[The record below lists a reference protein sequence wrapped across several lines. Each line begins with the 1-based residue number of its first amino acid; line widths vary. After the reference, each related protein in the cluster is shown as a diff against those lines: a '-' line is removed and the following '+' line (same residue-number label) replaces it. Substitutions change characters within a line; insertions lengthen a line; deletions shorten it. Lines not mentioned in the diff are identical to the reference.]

1 MPEILPST
9 LAWLIT
15 AVLTL
20 YGLTAGAELGAG
32 LWHGLARGRRG
43 VITRLLIDEAL
54 SPIWEA
60 NHVWLIFSTVL
71 LFVGFPDAYLWIF
84 EHLHGPLS
92 MGLLAL
98 SIRGAAY
105 VFRRYGRGGA
115 LEGRLFGFLFSAS
128 SVVALFA
135 FGWSIALATTGVLDT
150 HQPYQLWD
158 LATVAGI
165 FSILHHAQ
173 LAASY
178 LSFET
183 SFPTLRNA
191 FVERVVALETAW
203 WLAFGVLLLC
213 LGAKGSP
220 IIDWVMHSTGGHIWF
235 LTFIAL
241 SIGIAV
247 TGARHPSLVRLG
259 LIVRTGLI
267 SFGWALSQGRLLIA
281 QLGAAPIDHL
291 TEGSLSDLIT
301 TLLIGL
307 SLVLPAYFYLLW
319 VFKRPKPSTRQLIDA
334 FQKFEPPRPNDSFP
348 GEHFHRELTKRY

>member
-71 LFVGFPDAYLWIF
+71 LFVGFPNAYLWIF
-84 EHLHGPLS
+84 ENLHGPLS
-92 MGLLAL
+92 IGLLAL

-115 LEGRLFGFLFSAS
+115 LEGRLFGFFFALA

-150 HQPYQLWD
+150 HQPHQLWE

-165 FSILHHAQ
+165 FSVLHHSQ

-178 LSFET
+178 LYFET

-191 FVERVVALETAW
+191 FIERVVALETAW

-220 IIDWVMHSTGGHIWF
+220 IIDWVIHTTTGNTWF
-235 LTFIAL
+235 LAFIAL
-241 SIGIAV
+241 SIGIALA
-247 TGARHPSLVRLG
+247 GSRKPSLVRSG
-259 LIVRTGLI
+259 LIIRTALI
-267 SFGWALSQGRLLIA
+267 SFGWALSQGRLLIE
-281 QLGAAPIDHL
+281 QLGTNPEHHL
-291 TEGSLSDLIT
+291 SEGSLADLIT

-319 VFKRPKPSTRQLIDA
+319 VFKRPRTSTPELIKA
-334 FQKFEPPRPNDSFP
+334 FQKFDAGVHQSGFP
-348 GEHFHRELTKRY
+348 SEEMHRELTKRY

>member
-1 MPEILPST
+1 MPELLPST

-84 EHLHGPLS
+84 QNLHGPLS
-92 MGLLAL
+92 IGLLAL

-115 LEGRLFGFLFSAS
+115 IEGRLFGFFFSAG

-150 HQPYQLWD
+150 HQPSQLWE
-158 LATVAGI
+158 LAMVAGL
-165 FSILHHAQ
+165 FSVLHHAQ

-178 LSFET
+178 LYFET
-183 SFPTLRNA
+183 SFPTIRNA
-191 FVERVVALETAW
+191 FLERVVALETAW

-213 LGAKGSP
+213 LGAREAR
-220 IIDWVMHSTGGHIWF
+220 
-235 LTFIAL
+235 LFI
-241 SIGIAV
+241 
-247 TGARHPSLVRLG
+247 
-259 LIVRTGLI
+259 
-267 SFGWALSQGRLLIA
+267 
-281 QLGAAPIDHL
+281 
-291 TEGSLSDLIT
+291 GSLRVPPEIS
-301 TLLIGL
+301 GQQRL
-307 SLVLPAYFYLLW
+307 SCFLSAL
-319 VFKRPKPSTRQLIDA
+319 R
-334 FQKFEPPRPNDSFP
+334 
-348 GEHFHRELTKRY
+348 

>member
-84 EHLHGPLS
+84 ENLHGPLS
-92 MGLLAL
+92 IGLLAL

-115 LEGRLFGFLFSAS
+115 LEGRLFGFFFAVS

-135 FGWSIALATTGVLDT
+135 LGWSIALATTGVLDT
-150 HQPYQLWD
+150 HEPDQLWD
-158 LATVAGI
+158 LAMVAGI
-165 FSILHHAQ
+165 FSVLHHSQ

-178 LSFET
+178 LYFET

-191 FVERVVALETAW
+191 FIERVVALETAW

-220 IIDWVMHSTGGHIWF
+220 IVDWVMHAPSGNTWF
-235 LTFIAL
+235 LAFIIL
-241 SIGIAV
+241 SVSIAV
-247 TGARHPSLVRLG
+247 AGSRQPSLVRIG
-259 LIVRTGLI
+259 LILRTTLI
-267 SFGWALSQGRLLIA
+267 SFGWALSQGQLLIN
-281 QLGAAPIDHL
+281 QLGADPAHHL
-291 TEGSLSDLIT
+291 TEGSLADLIT
-301 TLLIGL
+301 TLMIGL
-307 SLVLPAYFYLLW
+307 SLVLPAYLYLLW
-319 VFKRPKPSTRQLIDA
+319 VFKRPRTSTPELIQAFEQLDT
-334 FQKFEPPRPNDSFP
+334 PPGQGSFP
-348 GEHFHRELTKRY
+348 GESMHREITKRY

>member
-1 MPEILPST
+1 MPELLPST

-84 EHLHGPLS
+84 QNLHGPLS
-92 MGLLAL
+92 IGLLAL

-115 LEGRLFGFLFSAS
+115 IEGRLFGFFFSAG

-150 HQPYQLWD
+150 HQPSQLWE
-158 LATVAGI
+158 LAMVAGL
-165 FSILHHAQ
+165 FSVLHHAQ

-178 LSFET
+178 LYFET
-183 SFPTLRNA
+183 SFPTIRNA
-191 FVERVVALETAW
+191 FLERVVALETAW

-220 IIDWVMHSTGGHIWF
+220 IIHWIFESTTGNIWSAAF
-235 LTFIAL
+235 IVLSLGIAL
-241 SIGIAV
+241 AGF
-247 TGARHPSLVRLG
+247 RHPRLVRIG
-259 LIVRTGLI
+259 LILRTAMI
-267 SFGWALSQGRLLIA
+267 SLGWAISQGRLLIE
-281 QLGAAPIDHL
+281 QLGTNPEHHL
-291 TEGSLSDLIT
+291 VEGSLSDLLT
-301 TLLIGL
+301 TLFIGL

-319 VFKRPKPSTRQLIDA
+319 VFKRPRTSTPELIEAYGKFDHSRESSSLPSEA
-334 FQKFEPPRPNDSFP
+334 M
-348 GEHFHRELTKRY
+348 HRELTKRY